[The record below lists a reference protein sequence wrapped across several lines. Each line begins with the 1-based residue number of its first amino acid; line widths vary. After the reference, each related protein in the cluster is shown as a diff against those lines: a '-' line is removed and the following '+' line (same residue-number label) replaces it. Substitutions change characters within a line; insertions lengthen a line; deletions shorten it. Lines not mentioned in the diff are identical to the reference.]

1 MGYEYDE
8 AVLKC
13 FLKQQDRLFPEP
25 VAEGM
30 EGSDLH
36 LVQAAPAWQCLAD
49 SLCQLVRCL
58 VCKGD
63 GRNLRR
69 FYAPL
74 AHKVFDARHQSLC
87 FASTRT
93 GYDGCYR
100 EYGFHGLLLVPVQGR
115 GGIGNSQDI

>member
-1 MGYEYDE
+1 
-8 AVLKC
+8 
-13 FLKQQDRLFPEP
+13 
-25 VAEGM
+25 M

-74 AHKVFDARHQSLC
+74 THKVLMRD
-87 FASTRT
+87 TRVLFCL
-93 GYDGCYR
+93 YPDR
-100 EYGFHGLLLVPVQGR
+100 L
-115 GGIGNSQDI
+115 